1 MRKSIIKMVRT
12 REEKLE
18 EDSDA
23 YGSGFLG
30 LLVKTHKEADKNLRI
45 SLEDVIDECKTFYF
59 AGHET
64 TADLLTWAVLL
75 LAMHT
80 DWQDKARKEVI
91 ELFGDK
97 TVTLDDNS
105 IAKMKT
111 VSYISPLKYW
121 KFHRQ
126 LPKFFDNYRVLLQ
139 YPTCPT

>member
-1 MRKSIIKMVRT
+1 MRKSIIKMIRY
-12 REEKLE
+12 REEKLK

-30 LLVKTHKEADKNLRI
+30 LLVRAYKEADENLRI
-45 SLEDVIDECKTFYF
+45 SLEDVIDECKTFYLG
-59 AGHET
+59 GHET

-97 TVTLDDNS
+97 TLTLDDNS
-105 IAKMKT
+105 IPKMKM
-111 VSYISPLKYW
+111 VSYISP
-121 KFHRQ
+121 
-126 LPKFFDNYRVLLQ
+126 
-139 YPTCPT
+139 